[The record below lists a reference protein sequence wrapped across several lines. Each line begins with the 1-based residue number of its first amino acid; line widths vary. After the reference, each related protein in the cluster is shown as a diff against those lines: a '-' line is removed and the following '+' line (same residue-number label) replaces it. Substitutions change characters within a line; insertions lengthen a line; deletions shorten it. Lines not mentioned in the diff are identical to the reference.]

1 MGKVT
6 FNFQKLTIYHG
17 IISMVDVSQIDEEH
31 PDCFRLSLATRVH
44 SFGIIKHR
52 FREYSDEKREG
63 LVKRDHN

>member
-1 MGKVT
+1 M
-6 FNFQKLTIYHG
+6 I
-17 IISMVDVSQIDEEH
+17 DVSQIDKEH